1 MPKNIVIVGGV
12 AGGASTAV
20 RLRRLDEHAE
30 ITILEKGRYV
40 SFANCGL
47 PYFVGDVIQEQSSLE
62 LMTPELFLNRF
73 NISVKVNNDA
83 LSIDP
88 KNKTIKVLDHSNG
101 RTYDLEYD
109 SLVLSPGASPIK
121 PPIPGSD
128 QVDLFT
134 VRTIPDSA
142 AIKSYIQNRHV
153 KRVVVIGGGF
163 IGVEMAENIRHLG
176 VNTTIVEMVEQVMM
190 PFDLEMAQFIHQELI
205 MNGVELVL
213 RDGVDSF
220 SRSGKTQIV
229 KTKSGRK
236 IETDMIILA
245 IGVSPDSKL
254 AREAGLAIGPRGHII
269 VDSHMRTSDD
279 AIYAVGDAVQIKHF
293 ITGDDTMLPLAG
305 PANRQGRIAADNIA
319 GRNSSFKGVIGTAI
333 VKVFG
338 ITAACTGINEKS
350 LAAEGKIKYDKVY
363 LHPNNH
369 AGYYPGAATITMK
382 LIYEKENGKIL
393 GAQAIGAD
401 GPDKRI
407 DIISALI
414 QKEGTVFD
422 MEEMELC
429 YAPPF
434 GSAKDPVNMAGFVAA
449 NVIKKDVSSV
459 HWSEIDDLR
468 EKGAFILD
476 VRTNEEF
483 SLGHVAGAVNIPDTE
498 LRNSMHQIPHG
509 KPVMVYCRVGFRGY
523 LAARVLTQKGYTDV
537 RNLSGGFKLYQI
549 AHAPLSSFKLGAA
562 IPVSENEKTIS
573 RLPDDTI
580 HPSNII
586 IEAGLD
592 CSGLQCPGPIIKLA
606 QKMKEMSEGS
616 LLKITATDPGFA
628 SDLPA
633 WCRSTGNELLSLEKK
648 DNLFQGVV
656 KKSVPLTKK
665 SEDLAQLPD
674 GKAIILFSGALDKA
688 LAAFIIANGAA
699 AMGRK
704 VTIFATFWGLSVLK
718 KDSSPPNLK
727 KTLIQEMFGFMLP
740 RGAKKL
746 ALSQMNMAG
755 IGSAMIKGI
764 MKSSNVDS
772 LPVMIDMA
780 IKAGVNIVACQ
791 MSMDLMGVKHEELL
805 DGVQIGGVASFLEA
819 AESADTTLFIG

>member
-12 AGGASTAV
+12 AGGANTAA
-20 RLRRLDEHAE
+20 RLRRLDEHAG
-30 ITILEKGRYV
+30 ITILEKGGYV

-47 PYFVGDVIQEQSSLE
+47 PYFVGNVIPEQSSLE
-62 LMTPELFLNRF
+62 LMTPKFFFNRF
-73 NISVKVNNDA
+73 NISVQVNNEA

-88 KNKTIKVLDHSNG
+88 KNKTIKIVDHSNG
-101 RTYDLEYD
+101 RTFDLEYD
-109 SLVLSPGASPIK
+109 FLVLSPGAPPIK

-142 AIKSYIQNRHV
+142 AIKSYIQNEHV
-153 KRVVVIGGGF
+153 KRAVVIGGGF

-176 VNTTIVEMVEQVMM
+176 INTTIVEMLEQVMM
-190 PFDLEMAQFIHQELI
+190 PFDREMAQFIHQELI

-213 RDGVDSF
+213 GDGVDSF

-254 AREAGLAIGPRGHII
+254 ARQAGLAVGPRGHII
-269 VDSHMRTSDD
+269 VDRHMRTSDS

-293 ITGDDTMLPLAG
+293 ITGDDTVLPLAG

-350 LAAEGKIKYDKVY
+350 LAAEGKMNYDKVY

-369 AGYYPGAATITMK
+369 AGYYPGSAPIAIK

-414 QKEGTVFD
+414 QRDGTVFD
-422 MEEMELC
+422 MEETELS

-449 NVIKKDVSSV
+449 NVIRKDVSNV

-483 SLGHVAGAVNIPDTE
+483 SLGHVTGAVNIPDTQ
-498 LRNSMHQIPHG
+498 LRYRMHEVPHG
-509 KPVMVYCRVGFRGY
+509 KPVMVYCQVGFRGY

-537 RNLSGGFKLYQI
+537 RNLSGGFKLYHI
-549 AHAPLSSFKLGAA
+549 AHAPLSSFKFGTAV
-562 IPVSENEKTIS
+562 PVSEDEKTIG
-573 RLPDDTI
+573 RHLDDAI

-586 IEAGLD
+586 VEAVLD

-606 QKMKEMSEGS
+606 QKMKEMPEGS

-633 WCRSTGNELLSLEKK
+633 WCRSTGNALLSLEKK
-648 DNLFQGVV
+648 HSLFLGVV

-665 SEDLAQLPD
+665 DEGLGQLPD
-674 GKAIILFSGALDKA
+674 DKAIILFSGALDKA

-727 KTLIQEMFGFMLP
+727 KTLIHKMFGFMLP

-772 LPVMIDMA
+772 LSVMIDTA

-819 AESADTTLFIG
+819 AESADTSLFIG

>member
-1 MPKNIVIVGGV
+1 MSKNVVIVGGV

-20 RLRRLDEHAE
+20 RLRRLDEHAK

-47 PYFVGDVIQEQSSLE
+47 PYFVGDVIREQSSLE
-62 LMTPELFLNRF
+62 LMTPELFFNRF
-73 NISVKVNNDA
+73 NISVEINNEA
-83 LSIDP
+83 LAIYA
-88 KNKTIKVLDHSNG
+88 KNKTIKVVDHSNG

-121 PPIPGSD
+121 PLIPGSD

-134 VRTIPDSA
+134 VRSIPDSA
-142 AIKSYIQNRHV
+142 AIKSYIQNGHV
-153 KRVVVIGGGF
+153 KRAVVIGGGF

-176 VNTTIVEMVEQVMM
+176 INTTIVEMVEQVMI
-190 PFDLEMAQFIHQELI
+190 PFDPEMAQFIHQELI

-213 RDGVDSF
+213 QDGVDSF

-236 IETDMIILA
+236 IETDMVILA
-245 IGVSPDSKL
+245 IGVSPDSKI
-254 AREAGLAIGPRGHII
+254 AREAGLAVGPRGHII
-269 VDSHMRTSDD
+269 VDRHMRTSDN
-279 AIYAVGDAVQIKHF
+279 AIYAVGDAVQIKHL
-293 ITGDDTMLPLAG
+293 ITGDDTALPLAG

-319 GRNSSFKGVIGTAI
+319 GRNSSFEGVIGTAI

-369 AGYYPGAATITMK
+369 AGYYPGSTPFTMK

-393 GAQAIGAD
+393 GAQAIGAE

-414 QKEGTVFD
+414 QRDGTVFD
-422 MEEMELC
+422 MEETELS

-449 NVIKKDVSSV
+449 NVIKKDVNNV

-476 VRTNEEF
+476 VRANQEF

-498 LRNSMHQIPHG
+498 LRNRMHEIPHG
-509 KPVMVYCRVGFRGY
+509 KPVMVYCQVGYRGY
-523 LAARVLTQKGYTDV
+523 LAARVLTQNGYTDV
-537 RNLSGGFKLYQI
+537 RNLSGGFKLYHM
-549 AHAPLSSFKLGAA
+549 AHAPLSSFKFGAA
-562 IPVSENEKTIS
+562 IPVSEEETIS
-573 RLPDDTI
+573 RLLHNTI
-580 HPSNII
+580 RPSNII

-606 QKMKEMSEGS
+606 HKMTEMPEGS
-616 LLKITATDPGFA
+616 VLEITATDPGFA
-628 SDLPA
+628 LDLPA

-648 DNLFQGVV
+648 DSLFLGVV
-656 KKSVPLTKK
+656 KKSVSLTKK
-665 SEDLAQLPD
+665 SEGLGQLPND
-674 GKAIILFSGALDKA
+674 KAIILFSGDLDKA

-718 KDSSPPNLK
+718 KDSSPLNLK
-727 KTLIQEMFGFMLP
+727 KTLIQKMFGFMLP

-764 MKSSNVDS
+764 MKNNNVDS
-772 LPVMIDMA
+772 LPVMIDTA

-791 MSMDLMGVKHEELL
+791 MSMDLMGVKREELL

-819 AESADTTLFIG
+819 AESADTSLFIG